1 MAVYLSN
8 GVVLTVN
15 AVDLSSLVSSVSI
28 NRSFDELEVTAMGD
42 SGHKFVKGLE
52 ASSLTIDFLNDT
64 ASANVLATLQAAWGT
79 SVTVT
84 LKQTS
89 AVTSATNPLYTMT
102 CLING
107 TTDIN
112 GAVGDIGTQSLT
124 FNVSG
129 TVAVATTGTFYETK
143 QRGRAWQN

>member
-1 MAVYLSN
+1 MAVFLSN
-8 GVVLTVN
+8 NVGVKVN
-15 AVDLSSLVSSVSI
+15 SVDLSDHVTSVTI

-52 ASSLTIDFLNDT
+52 ASSITIDFLNDT

-79 SVTVT
+79 NVPIVLLQAKGT
-84 LKQTS
+84 
-89 AVTSATNPLYTMT
+89 AVSATNPLYTAT
-102 CLING
+102 CLINN

-112 GAVGDIGTQSLT
+112 GAVGDLSTQSIT

-129 TVAVATTGTFYETK
+129 TVAVATTGTF
-143 QRGRAWQN
+143 

>member
-15 AVDLSSLVSSVSI
+15 AVDLSTLVSSVTI

-52 ASSLTIDFLNDT
+52 ASSITIDFFNDEAT
-64 ASANVLATLQAAWGT
+64 SKTLQTLNSSSVWGN

-84 LKQTS
+84 AKQTS
-89 AVTSATNPLYTMT
+89 AITSPTNPLYTMS
-102 CLING
+102 CLVNN
-107 TTDIN
+107 TTPIN
-112 GAVGDIGTQSLT
+112 GAVGDISTQSVT
-124 FNVSG
+124 WTVNG
-129 TVAVATTGTFYETK
+129 TIAITT
-143 QRGRAWQN
+143 A